1 MDKSEFY
8 REARTDLTGPL
19 AGMRVLEATTTWA
32 GPMCACL
39 LADFGADVI
48 KVELPGGEVIRRM
61 PPFLPGLEPSVSGGH
76 ATVNRNKRSLSLDL
90 RTAEGQEIFRTIAA
104 RSDIVVENF
113 RPGTLASWGIGYEGI
128 RQVKPDI
135 IYISISGFGQFGP
148 DHERAGY
155 DPFAQAASGFLALNG
170 EKDGKP
176 VKAATALADDLTGM
190 HGALATLAAV
200 YYRQQTGEGQHV
212 DACLLDSMI
221 FQSNGFLTLGAMG
234 VPTPRW
240 GNEYP
245 FAVPCNMFAC
255 KDGQVYLG
263 VLLDGHWKTLAR
275 LMDREDLADD
285 PNYVV
290 LANRLQRRDEI
301 NALVAQWTA
310 DRMVADVV
318 DLLVK
323 GGLTAAPVRTPD
335 QAAKD
340 PHILARDMLQDT
352 PQLNGSF
359 APIVGPAA
367 KFSRTPTRV
376 RSGAPALGAQNGE
389 ILQGIGLSSEEIEV
403 LQEKKVIG

>member
-61 PPFLPGLEPSVSGGH
+61 PPFLPGMEPPVSGGH

-155 DPFAQAASGFLALNG
+155 DPLAQAASGFLALNG
-170 EKDGKP
+170 EKEGNP
-176 VKAATALADDLTGM
+176 VKAATALADDLTGL

-200 YYRQQTGEGQHV
+200 YHRQQTGEGQHI
-212 DACLLDSMI
+212 DICLLDSMI

-234 VPTPRW
+234 VPMPRW

-245 FAVPCNMFAC
+245 FAVPANVFAC
-255 KDGQVYLG
+255 
-263 VLLDGHWKTLAR
+263 LDGHIYLGILLDTHWQTLAR

-301 NALVAQWTA
+301 NTLVAQWTA

-340 PHILARDMLQDT
+340 PHILARDMLQDS
-352 PQLNGSF
+352 PQLDGSF

-389 ILQGIGLSSEEIEV
+389 ILQGIGLSIEKIDE
-403 LQEKKVIG
+403 LREKKVIG

>member
-61 PPFLPGLEPSVSGGH
+61 PPFLPGLEPPVSGGH

-155 DPFAQAASGFLALNG
+155 DPLAQAASGFLALNG
-170 EKDGKP
+170 EKDGKGEEL
-176 VKAATALADDLTGM
+176 LAIGS
-190 HGALATLAAV
+190 
-200 YYRQQTGEGQHV
+200 QI
-212 DACLLDSMI
+212 S
-221 FQSNGFLTLGAMG
+221 SNF
-234 VPTPRW
+234 
-240 GNEYP
+240 
-245 FAVPCNMFAC
+245 
-255 KDGQVYLG
+255 
-263 VLLDGHWKTLAR
+263 
-275 LMDREDLADD
+275 
-285 PNYVV
+285 
-290 LANRLQRRDEI
+290 
-301 NALVAQWTA
+301 
-310 DRMVADVV
+310 
-318 DLLVK
+318 VK
-323 GGLTAAPVRTPD
+323 GV
-335 QAAKD
+335 K
-340 PHILARDMLQDT
+340 
-352 PQLNGSF
+352 NGYTK
-359 APIVGPAA
+359 VLH
-367 KFSRTPTRV
+367 K
-376 RSGAPALGAQNGE
+376 SGNIFEG
-389 ILQGIGLSSEEIEV
+389 
-403 LQEKKVIG
+403 

>member
-61 PPFLPGLEPSVSGGH
+61 PPFLPGLDPSVSGGH

-155 DPFAQAASGFLALNG
+155 DPLAQAASGFLALNG

-255 KDGQVYLG
+255 KDGNVYLG
-263 VLLDGHWKTLAR
+263 VLLDAHWKTLAR

-290 LANRLQRRDEI
+290 LANRLQRRAEI

-310 DRMVADVV
+310 NRMVADVV

-340 PHILARDMLQDT
+340 PHILARDMLQET
-352 PQLNGSF
+352 PQLDGSF

-389 ILQGIGLSSEEIEV
+389 ILQGIGLSREEIEI

>member
-61 PPFLPGLEPSVSGGH
+61 PPFLPGLEPPVSGGH

-90 RTAEGQEIFRTIAA
+90 RTAEGQENFRTIAA

-128 RQVKPDI
+128 REVKPDI
-135 IYISISGFGQFGP
+135 IYLSISGFGQFGP

-155 DPFAQAASGFLALNG
+155 DPLAQAASGFLALNG

-176 VKAATALADDLTGM
+176 VKAATALADDLTGL

-221 FQSNGFLTLGAMG
+221 FQSNGFLSLGAMG

-255 KDGQVYLG
+255 KDGHVYLG
-263 VLLDGHWKTLAR
+263 VLLDAHWKTLVR
-275 LMDREDLADD
+275 LMDRGDLADD
-285 PNYVV
+285 PNYVM

-352 PQLNGSF
+352 PQLDGSF